1 MQGHK
6 TNIVSLLKFYVLLIV
21 CFCESIFIA
30 ILFKY

>member
-6 TNIVSLLKFYVLLIV
+6 TNMVSLLKFYVLFIV
-21 CFCESIFIA
+21 CFCELIFIA